1 MKIFN
6 IFKELDKVFQKRT
19 FILIFLMF
27 FAGILEMIGISLIL
41 PLISLLTD
49 TNNSDI
55 FILNYLDN
63 LLITLN
69 LDKSEYFIF
78 FIIAIAVLYL
88 FKNFYLALIYFLQT
102 RFIRS
107 LFKNAFK
114 QNIK

>member
-1 MKIFN
+1 MKILK
-6 IFKELDKVFQKRT
+6 IFRELDKAFQKRT
-19 FILIFLMF
+19 YILIFLMF

-63 LLITLN
+63 LLLHNLRKVNTLYFYN
-69 LDKSEYFIF
+69 FYWCFIF
-78 FIIAIAVLYL
+78 

-102 RFIRS
+102 KFIRD
-107 LFKNAFK
+107 F
-114 QNIK
+114 QIKLGKG